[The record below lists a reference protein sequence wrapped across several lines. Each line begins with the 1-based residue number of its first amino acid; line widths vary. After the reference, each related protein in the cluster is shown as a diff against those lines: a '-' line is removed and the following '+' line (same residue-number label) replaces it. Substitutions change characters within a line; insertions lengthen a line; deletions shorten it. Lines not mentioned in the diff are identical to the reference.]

1 MLVVQAERDTEMY
14 LADLAFNL
22 VETVVH
28 LGQLGKT
35 WRKPGFHWI
44 QGCVCLRCQSICL
57 SGLRRVQAIH
67 AWT

>member
-1 MLVVQAERDTEMY
+1 MTGIGHRLQESHMLVVQAERDTEMY
-14 LADLAFNL
+14 LVGLAFNL

-44 QGCVCLRCQSICL
+44 QGCV
-57 SGLRRVQAIH
+57 
-67 AWT
+67 